1 MAKENGVATSIDLS
15 KTTRSLTEPNRWLL
29 PVILLGNA
37 FNIFDTFVVNV
48 ALPTLSRTLHASSA
62 ALEWVVGGYI
72 VGYVCLLVIGGRL
85 GDMFGRRRMFLLGM
99 TGFVLA
105 STVCGL
111 APDATVL
118 IAGRIVQGA
127 TGALMVPQTLAMIQ
141 VLYQGEA
148 RQRALGLFGMANSVA
163 MVVGQ
168 VLGGLLIS
176 VNIGGLSW
184 RVAFLINIP
193 VGVAGLLAS
202 RKIIPENRASQVTA
216 IDGTGAMLLTGAL
229 VLLLVPLT
237 VGRDQRW
244 PAWCWILLLLVPL
257 VAWIFVIVERR
268 IERRGRTPLLPLTLL
283 SSAGMRRGL
292 VVGFAVFASFGG
304 LLLTTTVSLQ
314 DGLNFSPVKAGLM
327 ISPYAVTFMAGSLL
341 SRRAAARFG
350 RMALFGGGVL
360 NTLSCVGLA
369 LLAHVDYSSMPPII
383 IASLL
388 GILGFGQGIL
398 MIPLLGIILAE
409 VPSGLTGAA
418 SGVWSTT
425 KETAIAFGV
434 AVVGALFFAL
444 AADHGFGTATVAAAT
459 AEAVLAAIAAVGA
472 LTLPM
477 RRP

>member
-1 MAKENGVATSIDLS
+1 MATSIDAS
-15 KTTRSLTEPNRWLL
+15 KESRPQTLPHRWLL

-48 ALPTLSRTLHASSA
+48 ALPTLSRTLHTSTA
-62 ALEWVVGGYI
+62 ALEWVIGGYI

-99 TGFVLA
+99 AGFVLS

-111 APDATVL
+111 APTATVL

-141 VLYQGEA
+141 GLYQGEA

-163 MVVGQ
+163 MVAGQ

-176 VNIGGLSW
+176 LNIGGLSW
-184 RVAFLINIP
+184 RVAFLINLP
-193 VGVAGLLAS
+193 FGVVGLLAS
-202 RKIIPENRASQVTA
+202 RKLIPESRAAQVTA
-216 IDGTGAMLLTGAL
+216 IDGIGALLLTGAL

-237 VGRDQRW
+237 VGREEHW
-244 PAWCWILLLLVPL
+244 PVWYWILLLSVPL
-257 VAWIFVIVERR
+257 VAWIFIVVERR
-268 IERRGRTPLLPLTLL
+268 IERRGGTPLLPLALL
-283 SSAGMRRGL
+283 SLTGMRRGL
-292 VVGFAVFASFGG
+292 VVGFAAFASFGG

-314 DGLNFSPVKAGLM
+314 EGLGFSAVKAGLI

-350 RMALFGGGVL
+350 RISLFGGGVL
-360 NTLSCVGLA
+360 NTLACVGLA
-369 LLAHVDYSSMPPII
+369 LFAHADYSSTSPLA

-388 GILGFGQGIL
+388 AVIGFGQGIF

-409 VPSGLTGAA
+409 VPAGSIGAA

-425 KETAIAFGV
+425 KETAIAFGI
-434 AVVGALFFAL
+434 AVVGALFFTF
-444 AADHGFGTATVAAAT
+444 AADHGFGTATVVAAT
-459 AEAVLAAIAAVGA
+459 AEAVLAAIAAVGT

-477 RRP
+477 RTR